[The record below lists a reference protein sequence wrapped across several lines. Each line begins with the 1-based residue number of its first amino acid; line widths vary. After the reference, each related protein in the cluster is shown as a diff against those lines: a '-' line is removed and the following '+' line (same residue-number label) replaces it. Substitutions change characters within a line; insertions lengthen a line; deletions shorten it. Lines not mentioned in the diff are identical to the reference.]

1 MPITK
6 NELDN
11 YFSQN
16 YNKLC
21 KDVDRLIYLRGSDI
35 SSGDVVVSE
44 CYICVSAKIDEFNDL
59 QHLEGYIINY
69 ISNHTRW
76 YNSGIRKYNDKQD
89 RNNSLEDDL
98 ATSSMLI
105 NTDGDIDME
114 SIYNSLLE
122 RYKYLLGHWRKT
134 IFNYWLEDINT
145 YASFKDKF
153 PGFTRSYISQI
164 LKEQKE
170 IVSGWRA
177 FVIEEGIEI

>member
-11 YFSQN
+11 YFTAN
-16 YNKLC
+16 YSKLSR
-21 KDVDRLIYLRGSDI
+21 DVDRLIYLRGSDI

-44 CYICVSAKIDEFNDL
+44 CYICVSVKLDEFNDL

-69 ISNHTRW
+69 INNHTRW
-76 YNSGIRKYNDKQD
+76 YNSGIRKFNDKQD
-89 RNNSLEDDL
+89 RNDSLEEDL
-98 ATSSMLI
+98 ATSSTLM
-105 NTDGDIDME
+105 NTDDIDME
-114 SIYNSLLE
+114 SLYNSLLE
-122 RYKYLLGHWRKT
+122 RYKYLLGHWRKV
-134 IFNYWLEDINT
+134 IFNYWLNDINT
-145 YASFKDKF
+145 YASFKAKF

-170 IVSGWRA
+170 IVANWRA